1 MSPLELVDP
10 KRNPYLS
17 GRFAPVHREIDAA
30 DLTVEGHLPVELTGA
45 YVRNGPNPKFPP
57 LGSYTYPMEGDGML
71 PCGSTGSPRYR
82 NRWVETRGLQAEE
95 RGQGPLAA
103 FWGRGH

>member
-30 DLTVEGHLPVELTGA
+30 DLTVEGTLPSG
-45 YVRNGPNPKFPP
+45 G
-57 LGSYTYPMEGDGML
+57 
-71 PCGSTGSPRYR
+71 
-82 NRWVETRGLQAEE
+82 
-95 RGQGPLAA
+95 
-103 FWGRGH
+103 